1 MGRLCFEE
9 PEKRGGLLPM
19 TEVYRPE
26 GLLIDT
32 PENQQAMQSI
42 SALQEAME
50 QQKILEGRALVCDS
64 ARNLIVDL
72 GCCRGMIPRLHAAV
86 GIQEGSTRDIAII
99 SRVGKPVSFLVTGFS
114 KDSDGNPVAQ
124 LSRRLLQERCQKEY
138 LDQLI
143 PGDVITARVTH
154 LESFGCFVDI
164 GCGITSLIPIDSIS
178 VSRISHPK
186 DRFRNGQDI
195 LAVVKSIDANGRI
208 TLSHKE
214 LLGTWEENAA
224 LFCPGETVAGVIR
237 SVEKYGVFVELTPN
251 LAGLAE
257 PREEVTPGQHASV
270 YIKNLLPDKM
280 KVKLIIVDA
289 FDAAYTPPKP
299 EYYIKQG
306 HIKRWRY
313 SPESCSK
320 VIETVFEEETQ

>member
-1 MGRLCFEE
+1 
-9 PEKRGGLLPM
+9 M
-19 TEVYRPE
+19 TEDFRPE
-26 GLLIDT
+26 GLLIDRA
-32 PENQQAMQSI
+32 ENKQALHSVA
-42 SALQEAME
+42 ALQEAME
-50 QQKILEGRALVCDS
+50 QQTILEARALVCDS

-72 GCCRGMIPRLHAAV
+72 GCCRGIIPRLHAAV
-86 GIQEGSTRDIAII
+86 GIEEGVTRDIAII
-99 SRVGKPVSFLVTGFS
+99 SRVGKPVSFLVTGFTQ
-114 KDSDGNPVAQ
+114 DADGNPVAQ

-138 LDQLI
+138 LDRLT
-143 PGDVITARVTH
+143 PGDVIAARVTH

-164 GCGITSLIPIDSIS
+164 GCGVTSLIPIDTIS

-195 LAVVKSIDANGRI
+195 LAVVKSIDATGRI

-224 LFCPGETVAGVIR
+224 RFTPGETVAGVIR
-237 SVEKYGVFVELTPN
+237 SVEKYGIFVELSPN

-257 PREEVTPGQHASV
+257 PREEVLPGQHASV

-289 FDAAYTPPKP
+289 FDATYTPAKP
-299 EYYIKQG
+299 EYYITQG
-306 HIKRWRY
+306 HIRRWRY
-313 SPESCSK
+313 SPQSCGK
-320 VIETVFEEETQ
+320 IIETVFEE